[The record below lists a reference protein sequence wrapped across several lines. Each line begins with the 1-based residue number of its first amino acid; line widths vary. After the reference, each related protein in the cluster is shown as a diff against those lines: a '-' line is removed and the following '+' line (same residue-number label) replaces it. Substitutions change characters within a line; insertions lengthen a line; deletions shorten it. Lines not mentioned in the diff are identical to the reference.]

1 MACIATGLSL
11 LYGLI
16 PYVDETVVPEIN
28 DFIRVAFG
36 AFCRLTWAIVV
47 GWIIFACV
55 KGYGGMLILMDF
67 IHVKNIDDLNI
78 PG

>member
-1 MACIATGLSL
+1 MASIAAGLSL

-16 PYVDETVVPEIN
+16 PFVDEAVPEMN
-28 DFIRVAFG
+28 DFTRVAFG
-36 AFCRLTWAIVV
+36 AFSRLTWAISV

-55 KGYGGMLILMDF
+55 KGYGGMLILMDSF
-67 IHVKNIDDLNI
+67 HLLKNVYNSNI